1 MNAVLD
7 RLPMLWRRELW
18 EHRSLWMA
26 PLIASAVL
34 LLLLTAGALQL
45 TRVNLGPLQ
54 LGGKVEVTTPD
65 AQVNVASDG
74 KVDVTTPEAQVHVA
88 PDGIVV
94 NAKGEAETD
103 AEAEDDAD
111 VVINLP
117 GLMINGAK
125 AEPGLPRQVPLPVVL
140 SLVTFLLLCVGIF
153 PVIGY
158 LLESLY
164 ADRRDRSVLFW
175 RSLPV
180 SDTVTV
186 LAKYSLA
193 ALVLLGIWLLG
204 LPVSVLVMGLVK
216 LSGAEAIMQMDWTA
230 AQWLNGQ
237 ASLLGHTLVS
247 LLWYAPVAAW
257 LMVASAWAR
266 RAPFAWAL
274 APPLVLMVLE
284 SVLLNSKHLGRLVGS
299 RLIPAP
305 ASAVLSWQ
313 LWLGVVV
320 AAALVAVA
328 IRLRREAEAA

>member
-1 MNAVLD
+1 MNAELN

-18 EHRSLWMA
+18 EHRSLWLA

-45 TRVNLGPLQ
+45 TQVNLGPLQ

-74 KVDVTTPEAQVHVA
+74 KVDVTTLDAQVHVA

-94 NAKGEAETD
+94 NAKAE
-103 AEAEDDAD
+103 EDEEDEE
-111 VVINLP
+111 VVVNLP
-117 GLMINGAK
+117 GVMINSAAG
-125 AEPGLPRQVPLPVVL
+125 GHRMPRIVPLSAML
-140 SLVTFLLLCVGIF
+140 SLVTTLLLGVGTF
-153 PVIGY
+153 PVVGY

-180 SDTVTV
+180 SDTATV
-186 LAKYSLA
+186 LAKYSLPM
-193 ALVLLGIWLLG
+193 LVLLGIWVLG
-204 LPVSVLVMGLVK
+204 LPVSVLVVGLVK
-216 LSGAEAIMQMDWTA
+216 LSGAASFMQLDWTA
-230 AQWLNGQ
+230 AQWLQGQ
-237 ASLLGHTLVS
+237 AQLLGLVVVG
-247 LLWYAPVAAW
+247 LLWYAPAAAW
-257 LMVASAWAR
+257 LLVASAWAR

-274 APPLVLMVLE
+274 APPLVLVVLE
-284 SVLLNSKHLGRLVGS
+284 SVLLGSKHLGALIGYRLH
-299 RLIPAP
+299 LPQP
-305 ASAVLSWQ
+305 SAVLSWQ

-328 IRLRREAEAA
+328 IRLRRNADAA